1 MKRLLCAFAA
11 ISLILAGCGNEPAE
25 SSVLIPDVGEAYVE
39 NTDESS
45 DSGKKKKADTEI
57 SEDSD
62 SSTASTGLSESST
75 ADSNNDDD
83 SSRISDESSSVS
95 NNGDSGNSDSDE
107 SIAPTVS
114 KSKDETPKKT
124 EKPKE
129 VYYLEGIVYE
139 VHDGSLLINET
150 ELRRVEVGF
159 SDKKALK
166 NVNPGD
172 KVEIT
177 YDGILAESYPAQ
189 AHNAYS
195 VTILESADKEYKLH
209 RFSHEDLAFSLLL
222 PKNWTSKDIEYPQE
236 GDFTDWGIRFTPDGA
251 SGNLDISWH
260 SAAAIK
266 DPYDK
271 LPTEIN
277 GNSAVQYSKTGKWKF
292 YVFDN
297 NYIAANNF
305 FGTDE
310 NDIYEEELNFIL
322 NTLEFI

>member
-45 DSGKKKKADTEI
+45 DSGKKKKADDTEI

-159 SDKKALK
+159 SDKK
-166 NVNPGD
+166 P
-172 KVEIT
+172 
-177 YDGILAESYPAQ
+177 
-189 AHNAYS
+189 
-195 VTILESADKEYKLH
+195 
-209 RFSHEDLAFSLLL
+209 
-222 PKNWTSKDIEYPQE
+222 
-236 GDFTDWGIRFTPDGA
+236 
-251 SGNLDISWH
+251 
-260 SAAAIK
+260 
-266 DPYDK
+266 
-271 LPTEIN
+271 
-277 GNSAVQYSKTGKWKF
+277 
-292 YVFDN
+292 
-297 NYIAANNF
+297 
-305 FGTDE
+305 
-310 NDIYEEELNFIL
+310 
-322 NTLEFI
+322 